1 MRFWPQKPYNEKGLF
16 MPTPATYGHLSLEHE
31 YLRAMVF
38 KMMMS
43 DEISSIEGEFSS
55 QVFDLV
61 SDQSQQ
67 SADEAIAA
75 FDAAQ

>member
-1 MRFWPQKPYNEKGLF
+1 
-16 MPTPATYGHLSLEHE
+16 MPTPAAYGRLHIEHE

-43 DEISSIEGEFSS
+43 DEMVAIDGPLAS

-61 SDQSQQ
+61 GDQTEQG
-67 SADEAIAA
+67 ADEAIAA

>member
-1 MRFWPQKPYNEKGLF
+1 
-16 MPTPATYGHLSLEHE
+16 MPTPNTYGRLSIEHE

-43 DEISSIEGEFSS
+43 DEMPSIEGEFAS

-61 SDQSQQ
+61 SDQSEQG
-67 SADEAIAA
+67 ANEAIAA

>member
-1 MRFWPQKPYNEKGLF
+1 
-16 MPTPATYGHLSLEHE
+16 MPTPGTYERLSIEHE

-43 DEISSIEGEFSS
+43 DEMPPINGPLAS

-61 SDQSQQ
+61 SDQTEKG
-67 SADEAIAA
+67 ADEVIAA